1 MELEKFTE
9 DNLIGVVFKAGDG
22 IEYEIVEGKNNRVDF
37 LYTRPSGEGGRATD
51 WTKSL
56 AARYLNNDGY
66 WKFVRRINQEQTFN
80 IWN

>member
-9 DNLIGVVFKAGDG
+9 NNIIGVVFKDG
-22 IEYEIVEGKNNRVDF
+22 FETEYEIVEGRNNRVDF
-37 LYTRPSGEGGRATD
+37 LYTKSNGEDGKSID
-51 WTKSL
+51 WSKSL
-56 AARYLNNDGY
+56 TAKYLNDRD